1 VLDQRFYPD
10 EIYTAPYKEALIR
23 YIKPLMALGFN
34 GARLHQKVF
43 EPRFLY
49 HCDRL
54 GYIV

>member
-1 VLDQRFYPD
+1 MISAFPWRQ
-10 EIYTAPYKEALIR
+10 AS
-23 YIKPLMALGFN
+23 N

-54 GYIV
+54 GYLAWGEMANWGY